1 MKINYIDEDV
11 FDIYIMNEKIKD
23 IDFNNN
29 KELEKYL
36 KKLFNVLKDNYSINI
51 EGFYDVC
58 IYIDKYYGIVIHM
71 EKESSYFSCYKD
83 IEMRITIKNSTFL
96 YQIDNYKKG
105 KKIHIIDNN
114 MYLEITDS
122 KDLIYVIEN
131 CNNILYDYGK

>member
-36 KKLFNVLKDNYSINI
+36 KNLFNVLKDNYSINI

-83 IEMRITIKNSTFL
+83 IEMRITIKSSIFL

-114 MYLEITDS
+114 MYLEVTDS
-122 KDLIYVIEN
+122 KDLIYIIEN